1 MTEKSLKV
9 RVTRFVPSDDSAPRA
24 STYEVPY
31 VDGMSVMDVLDYIYE
46 NLDRTVAY
54 YDHAA
59 CNQGICRHCSL
70 VINGTVGLA
79 CETLVDGDLTLEP
92 LPGQQAVRD
101 LVYRKGRGGKDD

>member
-1 MTEKSLKV
+1 LSEKSLKV
-9 RVTRFVPSDDSAPRA
+9 RVMRFIPSDSGVPTA

-31 VDGMSVMDVLDYIYE
+31 VDGMSVMDVLDHIYE

-54 YDHAA
+54 FDHAA

-79 CETLVDGDLTLEP
+79 CETLVSGDLTLEP
-92 LPGQQAVRD
+92 LPGQQTVRD
-101 LVYRKGRGGKDD
+101 LVYKKREGREG